1 MKVQWASWKD
11 PAETICFLW
20 LSIQV
25 CKGGGNELG
34 TTDLEPSLTSARA
47 KSKTLSNST
56 NSLHLRFLLKRK
68 ICGCSTKVCISH
80 IHCSWLRETNHL
92 MHWQGKFQKRA
103 FQNKA
108 PHDII
113 ICSIIIPYP
122 WRNER
127 NFDFSQGTCCLTI
140 YNNINIRNINLK
152 TLIEETEENVFS
164 CIKTSLNTGNHCFII

>member
-1 MKVQWASWKD
+1 MPPSHVPPCNTGDTAENKIALSHRACLFLGIKVQRVSWKD

-56 NSLHLRFLLKRK
+56 SSLHLRFLLKRK
-68 ICGCSTKVCISH
+68 ICGCSTRACISH

-92 MHWQGKFQKRA
+92 LHWHALVGKVSK
-103 FQNKA
+103 K
-108 PHDII
+108 
-113 ICSIIIPYP
+113 SIPKQVSP
-122 WRNER
+122 W
-127 NFDFSQGTCCLTI
+127 
-140 YNNINIRNINLK
+140 YNNLYYNNTLPVKKWKKLWFFSRDLLFDNL
-152 TLIEETEENVFS
+152 
-164 CIKTSLNTGNHCFII
+164 